1 MEGLLDGIV
10 VLDLGRV
17 LACPYA
23 ATMMADMGATVIKIE
38 NPKGGDD
45 TRKMGPF
52 VNGNSVYYANF
63 NRGKVGVT
71 LNLKE
76 PEGKEI
82 FKEMVKKADVVL
94 ENYRPG
100 TMEKLGLGY
109 DVLKEVNPGIVYGS
123 ISGFGHT
130 GPLSKRAGYDIVG
143 QAMGG
148 LMSTTGWPDGP
159 ATRTG
164 TPMGDVLGALNMTVG
179 VLAALVNK
187 QRTGKGEKVDVALV
201 DSVAA
206 AMENIT
212 MIYQSTGRI
221 PQRIGNRYESTYP
234 YDTFPAKDGD
244 VVIAAG
250 NNKLYAI
257 LCDVMGKPELK
268 TDPRFAEV
276 KDRVANHVAMREI
289 IVPWTKQHTIDEVD
303 KLLNDAGCPACPVN
317 TLDRLVV
324 DPQIAG
330 ARGMFPTIDQPG
342 IMYGLCAGVSIS
354 AVWLSTVGP
363 AICCII
369 LFMLINY
376 FRQGRREEKVTT
388 PFVLSTYAGN
398 VGKTFIRAIPA
409 LIMPVIIFGGIYG
422 GIFTATEAGAAAV
435 LYGVIFYFVKRAMNK
450 NNVDETFM
458 NMTVHAAV
466 STATICILIGF
477 SNCSG
482 RVISMIG
489 IAEAIKAFVTTH
501 ISSTFGFLIFAN
513 ILFLICGML
522 IDINAAILLIVPLLL
537 PTAVAMGVDTIHF
550 GAIILV
556 NLSVGFI
563 TPPFCSS
570 VFMAQKLSGARYV
583 DIIKEVMPFVVAS
596 LIVVILTTYCPA
608 LSTFIPNMVAGAAA

>member
-63 NRGKVGVT
+63 NRSKVGVT

-109 DVLKEVNPGIVYGS
+109 DVLKEVNPGIIYGS

-164 TPMGDVLGALNMTVG
+164 TPMGDVLGALNMAVG

-342 IMYGLCAGVSIS
+342 IGELQI
-354 AVWLSTVGP
+354 T
-363 AICCII
+363 
-369 LFMLINY
+369 
-376 FRQGRREEKVTT
+376 
-388 PFVLSTYAGN
+388 
-398 VGKTFIRAIPA
+398 AIPA
-409 LIMPVIIFGGIYG
+409 HTTRTSTAPRKAAPLLGEDNADVYG
-422 GIFTATEAGAAAV
+422 KLLGLDEAKLADLKAK
-435 LYGVIFYFVKRAMNK
+435 GVI
-450 NNVDETFM
+450 
-458 NMTVHAAV
+458 
-466 STATICILIGF
+466 
-477 SNCSG
+477 
-482 RVISMIG
+482 
-489 IAEAIKAFVTTH
+489 
-501 ISSTFGFLIFAN
+501 
-513 ILFLICGML
+513 
-522 IDINAAILLIVPLLL
+522 
-537 PTAVAMGVDTIHF
+537 
-550 GAIILV
+550 
-556 NLSVGFI
+556 
-563 TPPFCSS
+563 
-570 VFMAQKLSGARYV
+570 
-583 DIIKEVMPFVVAS
+583 
-596 LIVVILTTYCPA
+596 
-608 LSTFIPNMVAGAAA
+608 

>member
-109 DVLKEVNPGIVYGS
+109 DVLKEVNPGIIYGS

-148 LMSTTGWPDGP
+148 LMSTTGCPDGP

-268 TDPRFAEV
+268 TDPRFAAV

-342 IMYGLCAGVSIS
+342 IGELQI
-354 AVWLSTVGP
+354 T
-363 AICCII
+363 
-369 LFMLINY
+369 
-376 FRQGRREEKVTT
+376 
-388 PFVLSTYAGN
+388 
-398 VGKTFIRAIPA
+398 AIPA
-409 LIMPVIIFGGIYG
+409 HTTRTSTAPRKAAPLLGEDNANVYG
-422 GIFTATEAGAAAV
+422 KLLGLDEAKLADLKAK
-435 LYGVIFYFVKRAMNK
+435 GVI
-450 NNVDETFM
+450 
-458 NMTVHAAV
+458 
-466 STATICILIGF
+466 
-477 SNCSG
+477 
-482 RVISMIG
+482 
-489 IAEAIKAFVTTH
+489 
-501 ISSTFGFLIFAN
+501 
-513 ILFLICGML
+513 
-522 IDINAAILLIVPLLL
+522 
-537 PTAVAMGVDTIHF
+537 
-550 GAIILV
+550 
-556 NLSVGFI
+556 
-563 TPPFCSS
+563 
-570 VFMAQKLSGARYV
+570 
-583 DIIKEVMPFVVAS
+583 
-596 LIVVILTTYCPA
+596 
-608 LSTFIPNMVAGAAA
+608 

>member
-1 MEGLLDGIV
+1 MEGLLDGVV

-342 IMYGLCAGVSIS
+342 IGEL
-354 AVWLSTVGP
+354 
-363 AICCII
+363 
-369 LFMLINY
+369 
-376 FRQGRREEKVTT
+376 QTT
-388 PFVLSTYAGN
+388 
-398 VGKTFIRAIPA
+398 AIPA
-409 LIMPVIIFGGIYG
+409 HTTRTSTAPRKAAPLLGEDNADVYG
-422 GIFTATEAGAAAV
+422 KLLGLDEAKLADLKAK
-435 LYGVIFYFVKRAMNK
+435 GVI
-450 NNVDETFM
+450 
-458 NMTVHAAV
+458 
-466 STATICILIGF
+466 
-477 SNCSG
+477 
-482 RVISMIG
+482 
-489 IAEAIKAFVTTH
+489 
-501 ISSTFGFLIFAN
+501 
-513 ILFLICGML
+513 
-522 IDINAAILLIVPLLL
+522 
-537 PTAVAMGVDTIHF
+537 
-550 GAIILV
+550 
-556 NLSVGFI
+556 
-563 TPPFCSS
+563 
-570 VFMAQKLSGARYV
+570 
-583 DIIKEVMPFVVAS
+583 
-596 LIVVILTTYCPA
+596 
-608 LSTFIPNMVAGAAA
+608 

>member
-109 DVLKEVNPGIVYGS
+109 DVLKEVNPGIIYGS

-257 LCDVMGKPELK
+257 LCDVM
-268 TDPRFAEV
+268 
-276 KDRVANHVAMREI
+276 
-289 IVPWTKQHTIDEVD
+289 Q
-303 KLLNDAGCPACPVN
+303 
-317 TLDRLVV
+317 
-324 DPQIAG
+324 
-330 ARGMFPTIDQPG
+330 
-342 IMYGLCAGVSIS
+342 
-354 AVWLSTVGP
+354 
-363 AICCII
+363 
-369 LFMLINY
+369 
-376 FRQGRREEKVTT
+376 
-388 PFVLSTYAGN
+388 
-398 VGKTFIRAIPA
+398 
-409 LIMPVIIFGGIYG
+409 
-422 GIFTATEAGAAAV
+422 
-435 LYGVIFYFVKRAMNK
+435 KR
-450 NNVDETFM
+450 
-458 NMTVHAAV
+458 
-466 STATICILIGF
+466 STACG
-477 SNCSG
+477 SSG
-482 RVISMIG
+482 S
-489 IAEAIKAFVTTH
+489 AFTTTASAPSRFQAH
-501 ISSTFGFLIFAN
+501 FLYRHP
-513 ILFLICGML
+513 MY
-522 IDINAAILLIVPLLL
+522 
-537 PTAVAMGVDTIHF
+537 
-550 GAIILV
+550 
-556 NLSVGFI
+556 
-563 TPPFCSS
+563 
-570 VFMAQKLSGARYV
+570 R
-583 DIIKEVMPFVVAS
+583 
-596 LIVVILTTYCPA
+596 
-608 LSTFIPNMVAGAAA
+608 

>member
-109 DVLKEVNPGIVYGS
+109 DVLKEVNPGIIYGS

-164 TPMGDVLGALNMTVG
+164 TPMGDVLGAL
-179 VLAALVNK
+179 
-187 QRTGKGEKVDVALV
+187 
-201 DSVAA
+201 
-206 AMENIT
+206 
-212 MIYQSTGRI
+212 
-221 PQRIGNRYESTYP
+221 
-234 YDTFPAKDGD
+234 
-244 VVIAAG
+244 
-250 NNKLYAI
+250 
-257 LCDVMGKPELK
+257 
-268 TDPRFAEV
+268 
-276 KDRVANHVAMREI
+276 
-289 IVPWTKQHTIDEVD
+289 
-303 KLLNDAGCPACPVN
+303 
-317 TLDRLVV
+317 
-324 DPQIAG
+324 
-330 ARGMFPTIDQPG
+330 
-342 IMYGLCAGVSIS
+342 
-354 AVWLSTVGP
+354 
-363 AICCII
+363 
-369 LFMLINY
+369 
-376 FRQGRREEKVTT
+376 
-388 PFVLSTYAGN
+388 
-398 VGKTFIRAIPA
+398 
-409 LIMPVIIFGGIYG
+409 
-422 GIFTATEAGAAAV
+422 
-435 LYGVIFYFVKRAMNK
+435 
-450 NNVDETFM
+450 

>member
-71 LNLKE
+71 LNLKK

-109 DVLKEVNPGIVYGS
+109 DVLKEVNPGIIYGS

-342 IMYGLCAGVSIS
+342 IGELQI
-354 AVWLSTVGP
+354 T
-363 AICCII
+363 
-369 LFMLINY
+369 
-376 FRQGRREEKVTT
+376 
-388 PFVLSTYAGN
+388 
-398 VGKTFIRAIPA
+398 AIPA
-409 LIMPVIIFGGIYG
+409 HTTRTSTAPRKAAPLLGEDNADVYG
-422 GIFTATEAGAAAV
+422 KLLGLDEAKLADLKAK
-435 LYGVIFYFVKRAMNK
+435 GVI
-450 NNVDETFM
+450 
-458 NMTVHAAV
+458 
-466 STATICILIGF
+466 
-477 SNCSG
+477 
-482 RVISMIG
+482 
-489 IAEAIKAFVTTH
+489 
-501 ISSTFGFLIFAN
+501 
-513 ILFLICGML
+513 
-522 IDINAAILLIVPLLL
+522 
-537 PTAVAMGVDTIHF
+537 
-550 GAIILV
+550 
-556 NLSVGFI
+556 
-563 TPPFCSS
+563 
-570 VFMAQKLSGARYV
+570 
-583 DIIKEVMPFVVAS
+583 
-596 LIVVILTTYCPA
+596 
-608 LSTFIPNMVAGAAA
+608 

>member
-109 DVLKEVNPGIVYGS
+109 DVLKEVNPGIIYGS

-234 YDTFPAKDGD
+234 YDTFPTKDGD

-342 IMYGLCAGVSIS
+342 IGELQI
-354 AVWLSTVGP
+354 T
-363 AICCII
+363 
-369 LFMLINY
+369 
-376 FRQGRREEKVTT
+376 
-388 PFVLSTYAGN
+388 
-398 VGKTFIRAIPA
+398 AIPA
-409 LIMPVIIFGGIYG
+409 HTTRTSTAPRKAAPLLGENNADVYG
-422 GIFTATEAGAAAV
+422 KLLGLDEAKLADLKAK
-435 LYGVIFYFVKRAMNK
+435 GVI
-450 NNVDETFM
+450 
-458 NMTVHAAV
+458 
-466 STATICILIGF
+466 
-477 SNCSG
+477 
-482 RVISMIG
+482 
-489 IAEAIKAFVTTH
+489 
-501 ISSTFGFLIFAN
+501 
-513 ILFLICGML
+513 
-522 IDINAAILLIVPLLL
+522 
-537 PTAVAMGVDTIHF
+537 
-550 GAIILV
+550 
-556 NLSVGFI
+556 
-563 TPPFCSS
+563 
-570 VFMAQKLSGARYV
+570 
-583 DIIKEVMPFVVAS
+583 
-596 LIVVILTTYCPA
+596 
-608 LSTFIPNMVAGAAA
+608 

>member
-109 DVLKEVNPGIVYGS
+109 DVLKEVNPGIIYGS

-187 QRTGKGEKVDVALV
+187 QRTGKDEKVDVALV

-234 YDTFPAKDGD
+234 YDTFPTKDGD

-342 IMYGLCAGVSIS
+342 IGELQI
-354 AVWLSTVGP
+354 T
-363 AICCII
+363 
-369 LFMLINY
+369 
-376 FRQGRREEKVTT
+376 
-388 PFVLSTYAGN
+388 
-398 VGKTFIRAIPA
+398 AIPA
-409 LIMPVIIFGGIYG
+409 HTTRTSTAPRKAAPLLGEDNADVYG
-422 GIFTATEAGAAAV
+422 KLLGLDEAKLADLKAK
-435 LYGVIFYFVKRAMNK
+435 GVI
-450 NNVDETFM
+450 
-458 NMTVHAAV
+458 
-466 STATICILIGF
+466 
-477 SNCSG
+477 
-482 RVISMIG
+482 
-489 IAEAIKAFVTTH
+489 
-501 ISSTFGFLIFAN
+501 
-513 ILFLICGML
+513 
-522 IDINAAILLIVPLLL
+522 
-537 PTAVAMGVDTIHF
+537 
-550 GAIILV
+550 
-556 NLSVGFI
+556 
-563 TPPFCSS
+563 
-570 VFMAQKLSGARYV
+570 
-583 DIIKEVMPFVVAS
+583 
-596 LIVVILTTYCPA
+596 
-608 LSTFIPNMVAGAAA
+608 

>member
-234 YDTFPAKDGD
+234 DDTFPTKDGD

-342 IMYGLCAGVSIS
+342 IGELQI
-354 AVWLSTVGP
+354 T
-363 AICCII
+363 
-369 LFMLINY
+369 
-376 FRQGRREEKVTT
+376 
-388 PFVLSTYAGN
+388 
-398 VGKTFIRAIPA
+398 AIPA
-409 LIMPVIIFGGIYG
+409 HTTRTSTAPRKAAPLLGEDNADVYG
-422 GIFTATEAGAAAV
+422 KLLGLDEAKLADLKAK
-435 LYGVIFYFVKRAMNK
+435 GVI
-450 NNVDETFM
+450 
-458 NMTVHAAV
+458 
-466 STATICILIGF
+466 
-477 SNCSG
+477 
-482 RVISMIG
+482 
-489 IAEAIKAFVTTH
+489 
-501 ISSTFGFLIFAN
+501 
-513 ILFLICGML
+513 
-522 IDINAAILLIVPLLL
+522 
-537 PTAVAMGVDTIHF
+537 
-550 GAIILV
+550 
-556 NLSVGFI
+556 
-563 TPPFCSS
+563 
-570 VFMAQKLSGARYV
+570 
-583 DIIKEVMPFVVAS
+583 
-596 LIVVILTTYCPA
+596 
-608 LSTFIPNMVAGAAA
+608 

>member
-1 MEGLLDGIV
+1 MEGLLDGVV

-268 TDPRFAEV
+268 TAPRFAEV

-342 IMYGLCAGVSIS
+342 IGELQI
-354 AVWLSTVGP
+354 T
-363 AICCII
+363 
-369 LFMLINY
+369 
-376 FRQGRREEKVTT
+376 
-388 PFVLSTYAGN
+388 
-398 VGKTFIRAIPA
+398 AIPA
-409 LIMPVIIFGGIYG
+409 HTTRTSTAPRKAAPLLGEDNADVYG
-422 GIFTATEAGAAAV
+422 KLLGLDEAKLADLKAK
-435 LYGVIFYFVKRAMNK
+435 GVI
-450 NNVDETFM
+450 
-458 NMTVHAAV
+458 
-466 STATICILIGF
+466 
-477 SNCSG
+477 
-482 RVISMIG
+482 
-489 IAEAIKAFVTTH
+489 
-501 ISSTFGFLIFAN
+501 
-513 ILFLICGML
+513 
-522 IDINAAILLIVPLLL
+522 
-537 PTAVAMGVDTIHF
+537 
-550 GAIILV
+550 
-556 NLSVGFI
+556 
-563 TPPFCSS
+563 
-570 VFMAQKLSGARYV
+570 
-583 DIIKEVMPFVVAS
+583 
-596 LIVVILTTYCPA
+596 
-608 LSTFIPNMVAGAAA
+608 

>member
-1 MEGLLDGIV
+1 MEGLLDGVV

-38 NPKGGDD
+38 NPKGGGD

-342 IMYGLCAGVSIS
+342 IGELQI
-354 AVWLSTVGP
+354 T
-363 AICCII
+363 
-369 LFMLINY
+369 
-376 FRQGRREEKVTT
+376 
-388 PFVLSTYAGN
+388 
-398 VGKTFIRAIPA
+398 AIPA
-409 LIMPVIIFGGIYG
+409 HTTRTSTAPRKAAPLLGEDNADVYG
-422 GIFTATEAGAAAV
+422 KLLGLDEAKLADLKAK
-435 LYGVIFYFVKRAMNK
+435 GVI
-450 NNVDETFM
+450 
-458 NMTVHAAV
+458 
-466 STATICILIGF
+466 
-477 SNCSG
+477 
-482 RVISMIG
+482 
-489 IAEAIKAFVTTH
+489 
-501 ISSTFGFLIFAN
+501 
-513 ILFLICGML
+513 
-522 IDINAAILLIVPLLL
+522 
-537 PTAVAMGVDTIHF
+537 
-550 GAIILV
+550 
-556 NLSVGFI
+556 
-563 TPPFCSS
+563 
-570 VFMAQKLSGARYV
+570 
-583 DIIKEVMPFVVAS
+583 
-596 LIVVILTTYCPA
+596 
-608 LSTFIPNMVAGAAA
+608 